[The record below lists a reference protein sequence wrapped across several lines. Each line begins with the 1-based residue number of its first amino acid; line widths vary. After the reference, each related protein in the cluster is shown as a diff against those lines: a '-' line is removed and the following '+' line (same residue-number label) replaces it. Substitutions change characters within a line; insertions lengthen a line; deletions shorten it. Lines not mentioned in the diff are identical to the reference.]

1 MWVMRMIK
9 AIAEL
14 KKTHK
19 EMTEVLSELEVLED
33 GVACDY
39 SSVTIDYKWL
49 VNELNHRLTTLKNRK
64 GGTE

>member
-1 MWVMRMIK
+1 MIK
-9 AIAEL
+9 AIAEM

-19 EMTEVLSELEVLED
+19 EMGEVLRELEVLED

-49 VNELNHRLTTLKNRK
+49 LNELNHRLTTLKQRDNNATNK
-64 GGTE
+64 D